1 MCWENVLGAAYVNE
15 DLVELRG
22 RIVNAE
28 DVVDVGG
35 LAGRKNADAMSVQS
49 GERGL
54 VELARA

>member
-1 MCWENVLGAAYVNE
+1 MNE

-35 LAGRKNADAMSVQS
+35 LAERKNADAMSVQS
-49 GERGL
+49 GERSL
-54 VELARA
+54 EELAGA